1 MANQIREFCYSYHYD
16 CVHPSTDFP
25 LFYCQKL
32 SVVSAWMTIF
42 KVSVHR
48 VSESSVP
55 VFSYLFILLA
65 CDFQTY

>member
-1 MANQIREFCYSYHYD
+1 MVIITISIVFVQQL
-16 CVHPSTDFP
+16 TFP

-55 VFSYLFILLA
+55 VFSYLSCLLVISKLIEE
-65 CDFQTY
+65 T